1 MCKLKEIKQP
11 MKKILLI
18 LVVMLI
24 AIQFFQPEKNISSVK
39 SVNHISNK
47 YPIPDNVRVT
57 LEKSCYDCHSNNT
70 RYPWYAKLQPVAWW
84 LNSHVDEGKG
94 EINFDEFLTYPAK
107 KARHKMEEVNEMVKE
122 GEMPLNS
129 YTWVHKEAVL
139 SQTEKLAIANWAVS
153 TMKVIEAENNLK
165 PE

>member
-1 MCKLKEIKQP
+1 

-139 SQTEKLAIANWAVS
+139 SETEKLAIANWAVS